1 MPNSAEQPGVPG
13 LFENSLRVLR
23 DKPSRRP
30 AEETWLADLT
40 RIQSR
45 CQANQ
50 PTQGYADRLAQTGRH
65 TDIPFV
71 TLACSQGVDQPFE
84 WRKLAVYKTVWDL
97 AIYQMLMSALQPRTV
112 IELGSGSGG
121 SAVWLADMGV
131 AAGAD
136 CQVHTFDI
144 TPPNVEHERVS
155 VHQADFR
162 SAGIDLLS
170 KELPELIHPI
180 LVIEDAHVAVDR
192 MLRMTEPILEAGD
205 YLVVEDSYRKQPDLK
220 KFAESTELSFEV
232 ATWLTDFYGIN
243 ATCACNSIWVCTG
256 SR

>member
-1 MPNSAEQPGVPG
+1 MSNSAEQPGVPG
-13 LFENSLRVLR
+13 LFENSLRLLR
-23 DKPSRRP
+23 DKSSRRP

-40 RIQSR
+40 RIQSQCR
-45 CQANQ
+45 ANRPAQA
-50 PTQGYADRLAQTGRH
+50 YADRLAQTGRH

-144 TPPNVEHERVS
+144 TPPNVAHER
-155 VHQADFR
+155 
-162 SAGIDLLS
+162 
-170 KELPELIHPI
+170 
-180 LVIEDAHVAVDR
+180 
-192 MLRMTEPILEAGD
+192 
-205 YLVVEDSYRKQPDLK
+205 
-220 KFAESTELSFEV
+220 FEV